1 MTNERREVCMCGKPM
16 YRMMV
21 QTGEGRLHVGY
32 YCSDCKS
39 MRDLNFDLV
48 NPMLGLRGKK
58 RASTKDVNL

>member
-1 MTNERREVCMCGKPM
+1 
-16 YRMMV
+16 MV